1 MPSSKRHFEIIR
13 NNDHHNHL
21 SCTISAIGGVSITT
35 FAEGQRDVAITCT
48 GCKYLSAFGTICL
61 LGRERQGC
69 REKLIRDEPNTLSDL
84 LLNRRIEA
92 VNTTRGTI
100 ASNREQR

>member
-1 MPSSKRHFEIIR
+1 MKHL
-13 NNDHHNHL
+13 L
-21 SCTISAIGGVSITT
+21 SCTISAIGGVRITT

-84 LLNRRIEA
+84 LLEQRIEA
-92 VNTTRGTI
+92 VAAPRGNM
-100 ASNREQR
+100 ASNRERR